1 MTEAAPTDPNKI
13 PVPAAT
19 VVLVRD
25 ATDGRPGVEVLLA
38 RRNSKIYFAG
48 GAWVFPGGRIDAEDH
63 GENYRGTLFDETD
76 PQFLEVARRACVRE
90 AREEADAVISAD
102 DLVLLSH
109 WMPPMEA
116 PKRFSTFF
124 FIGPAPTHDLT
135 ADGGEIHE
143 LAWMRPAEAVAR
155 RNADEI
161 ELIPPTFVTLAL
173 LDRFASATE
182 AIEHHRTTAPDYF
195 VTKFAKVDEVMVS
208 MWEGDAGYES
218 GDAGIPGA
226 RHRITMRPGAWTYE
240 RSTP

>member
-1 MTEAAPTDPNKI
+1 MDEPDPNKI

-25 ATDGRPGVEVLLA
+25 ATDGHSGVEVLLA

-48 GAWVFPGGRIDAEDH
+48 GAWVFPGGRIDLEDH
-63 GENYRGTLFDETD
+63 GPHYTGTPFDETHPGFID
-76 PQFLEVARRACVRE
+76 VARRACVRE
-90 AREEADAVISAD
+90 AHEEAAAVIDAD
-102 DLVLLSH
+102 ELVMLSH

-124 FIGPAPTHDLT
+124 FIGPAPTHALA

-143 LAWMRPAEAVAR
+143 LAWMRPADAIAR

-173 LDRFASATE
+173 LDRFATARD
-182 AIEHHRTTAPDYF
+182 AIEHHRTTPPDFF
-195 VTKFAKVDEVMVS
+195 VTRFARQGDVMVS
-208 MWEGDAGYES
+208 MWQGDAGYES
-218 GDAGIPGA
+218 GDPDLPGP
-226 RHRITMRPGAWTYE
+226 RHRITMRDGDWVYE
-240 RSTP
+240 RD

>member
-1 MTEAAPTDPNKI
+1 MTETATDPNKI

-25 ATDGRPGVEVLLA
+25 AHDGRPGVEVLLA

-48 GAWVFPGGRIDAEDH
+48 GAWVFPGGRVDVEDH
-63 GENYRGTLFDETD
+63 GDGYAGTLFDETD
-76 PQFLEVARRACVRE
+76 PAFIEVARRACVRE

-102 DLVLLSH
+102 DLVLHSH

-143 LAWMRPAEAVAR
+143 LAWMRPADAMAR

-161 ELIPPTFVTLAL
+161 DLIPPTYVTLAL
-173 LDRFASATE
+173 LDRFATAAE
-182 AIEHHRTTAPDYF
+182 AIEHHRITEPDFF
-195 VTKFAKVDEVMVS
+195 VTKFARQGDVMVS
-208 MWEGDAGYES
+208 MWAGDAGYES
-218 GDAGIPGA
+218 GDADVPGA
-226 RHRITMRPGAWTYE
+226 RHRITMRQGDWHYE
-240 RSTP
+240 RSER